1 MQALLSL
8 QLANF
13 KLAYFQPVKESAL
26 VAKQV
31 VIEWLMVAA
40 LVKPEAAVLAKPM
53 AAVLVASCALEFQQ
67 WGSLAGDGAY
77 TS

>member
-1 MQALLSL
+1 
-8 QLANF
+8 
-13 KLAYFQPVKESAL
+13 

-31 VIEWLMVAA
+31 VIERLMVAA